1 MNQYNCYCFREIVC
15 LRSILFE
22 SYERFISTGVWISS
36 KYKTHTMVIYS
47 KDYTKRPKL
56 HSVDLSKI
64 ILIKFIKVLITKV
77 HVIGFY

>member
-1 MNQYNCYCFREIVC
+1 MNQYKCYCFREIVC

-22 SYERFISTGVWISS
+22 SYERFISTGAWISS
-36 KYKTHTMVIYS
+36 NTKHTQWLYIA
-47 KDYTKRPKL
+47 KITRNAHKL